1 MCIVYSDSE
10 FYAQRSVCS
19 PDFPDIDAVKYLI
32 SKYCVKIVF
41 HHLRLVN
48 KGLIS
53 QYLGRRRST
62 SNPKESVF
70 GGKRKKGEVAMEMF
84 P

>member
-1 MCIVYSDSE
+1 
-10 FYAQRSVCS
+10 
-19 PDFPDIDAVKYLI
+19 
-32 SKYCVKIVF
+32 
-41 HHLRLVN
+41 LVN